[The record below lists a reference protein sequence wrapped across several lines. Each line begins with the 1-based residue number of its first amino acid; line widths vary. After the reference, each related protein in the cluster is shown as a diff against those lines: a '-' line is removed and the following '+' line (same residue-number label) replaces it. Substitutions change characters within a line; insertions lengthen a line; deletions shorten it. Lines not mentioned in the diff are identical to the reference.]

1 MSKKI
6 KKRETKLIKPCTG
19 CFSPKYLKFNFSF
32 ITFDESNKEDRE
44 QLIKRLIEIS
54 SEPYLVVSS
63 WGKEIG
69 FENVKVN
76 IKKEISKNFE
86 DGNRKFDGKYTIMRL
101 YTNNNPT
108 PGRIIG
114 KLINQIFYIFYI
126 DPKGNLYNH

>member
-1 MSKKI
+1 MGKI
-6 KKRETKLIKPCTG
+6 KKREVKITKPCTN

-32 ITFDESNKEDRE
+32 ITFDESNKDDKA
-44 QLIKRLIEIS
+44 QLIKRIMEIS
-54 SEPYLVVSS
+54 KEPYIVVAS

-76 IKKEISKNFE
+76 ISKQINPNFE
-86 DGNRKFDGKYTIMRL
+86 DRNRRFDGKYTIMRL

-114 KLINQIFYIFYI
+114 KLINHIFYIFYI
-126 DPKGNLYNH
+126 DPKGELYNH

>member
-1 MSKKI
+1 MGNI
-6 KKRETKLIKPCTG
+6 KKREIKIVKPCTN
-19 CFSPKYLKFNFSF
+19 CFSPKYIKFNFSF
-32 ITFDESNKEDRE
+32 ITFDKSDKNDRT
-44 QLIKRLIEIS
+44 QLIERLIEIS
-54 SEPYLVVSS
+54 SEPYLVVSN
-63 WGKEIG
+63 WGRERG

-76 IKKEISKNFE
+76 ISKSIDPKFN

-126 DPKGNLYNH
+126 DPKGELYKH

>member
-1 MSKKI
+1 MGKI
-6 KKRETKLIKPCTG
+6 KKREVKITKPCTN

-32 ITFDESNKEDRE
+32 ITFDESNKDDKA
-44 QLIKRLIEIS
+44 QLIKRIMEIS
-54 SEPYLVVSS
+54 REPYIVVAS

-76 IKKEISKNFE
+76 ISKQINPNFE
-86 DGNRKFDGKYTIMRL
+86 DGNRRFDGKYTIMRL

-114 KLINQIFYIFYI
+114 KLINHIFYIFYI
-126 DPKGNLYNH
+126 DPKGELYNH